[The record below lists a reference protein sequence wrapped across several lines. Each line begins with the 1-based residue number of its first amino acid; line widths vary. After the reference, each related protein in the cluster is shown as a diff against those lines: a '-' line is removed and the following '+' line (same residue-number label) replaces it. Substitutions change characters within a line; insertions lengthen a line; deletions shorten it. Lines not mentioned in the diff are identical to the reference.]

1 MITADLMVRL
11 MVILAA
17 AWAAGTFFTRLRL
30 PAMLGQMLA
39 GLLLGPAVFGLI
51 TASEPLELMA
61 DFGIF
66 FVMFYAGMEMDPKAL
81 LRHLWPSLGVAVGG
95 FVLPFGLGLAL
106 TLAFGG
112 TMMQSMFVGM
122 GISVSAIAVQSVVL
136 QSLRINKSEV
146 GHIIIGAAIIDN
158 ILALIGLSVLL
169 GLARAGSL
177 DMAGLLWILVK
188 VAGFFG
194 LTILIGYFVMPPL
207 TRRLTDEEG
216 KSFTFAI
223 GVALAMAYLAELA
236 GLHLIIG
243 AFLAG
248 QFVRE
253 EIMDQKVYEAIAD
266 RFYGM
271 AYGFLVPTFFVSL
284 SFHLHLSLEPRFLW
298 FTLALT
304 AIAVAGK
311 LIGSGLPLR
320 LFGHNRWEA
329 TVVGLGMNGRGAVEL
344 AVATVVVGLSD
355 KLLVRDLEATT
366 FWDWMQAGSFT
377 EPLLTGDQFSA
388 LVLMAFATTLMAP
401 ISLKWAVSRSCTAEE
416 SASFCHLLERSTRI

>member
-1 MITADLMVRL
+1 MITPDLMVRL

-17 AWAAGTFFTRLRL
+17 AWAAGTVFIRLGL

-81 LRHLWPSLGVAVGG
+81 LRHIWPSLGVAVGG

-112 TMMQSMFVGM
+112 TVMQSLFVGL
-122 GISVSAIAVQSVVL
+122 GISVSAIAIQSVVL

-146 GHIIIGAAIIDN
+146 GYIIIGAAIIDN
-158 ILALIGLSVLL
+158 ILSLIGLSILL

-177 DMAGLLWILVK
+177 DLAGLLLILLK
-188 VAGFFG
+188 VGLFFG
-194 LTILIGYFVMPPL
+194 LTILIGYLVMPPL

-284 SFHLHLSLEPRFLW
+284 SFHLHLSLDPRFLW

-329 TVVGLGMNGRGAVEL
+329 AVVGFGMNGRGAVEL
-344 AVATVVVGLSD
+344 AVASVVVGLSD
-355 KLLVRDLEATT
+355 KLFLQDFSPGT
-366 FWDWMQAGSFT
+366 FWNAVHSPAFR

-388 LVLMAFATTLMAP
+388 LVLMAFLTTLLAP
-401 ISLKWAVSRSCTAEE
+401 ITLKWAVGRSCTAEE
-416 SASFCHLLERSTRI
+416 YAGFCHLLETSTRT